1 MRVRTDRDLGLLI
14 RDRRKEL
21 GLGQAALAAQ
31 VGVSRQWIIGV
42 EKGRPRAEIG
52 LVLRTLRVLRI
63 ELDATFEEAPGSR
76 PAPYAGLVDIDAVV
90 DRARGG
96 RREE

>member
-1 MRVRTDRDLGLLI
+1 MQVRTDRDLGLLI

-21 GLGQAALAAQ
+21 GLGQAALAAK
-31 VGVSRQWIIGV
+31 VGVSRQWIVGV
-42 EKGRPRAEIG
+42 EKGRPRAEVG
-52 LVLRTLRVLRI
+52 LLLRTLRVLGV
-63 ELDATFEEAPGSR
+63 ELNATFQGAPASE

-96 RREE
+96 GGKV